1 MVQKLNVTL
10 RGVEFGEVGGSLTD
24 GGVGGFSLWRS
35 PNRHYR
41 QLCPLRRSASA
52 PALMSA
58 ISAHP
63 DITAKRPERTYFF
76 LGTLSARPWVE

>member
-63 DITAKRPERTYFF
+63 DITAKTDPNERIF
-76 LGTLSARPWVE
+76 PWDAFSPTVG